1 MNAILLFTT
10 FLLSYTCSLFA
21 ISHSYSDSG
30 FVLHAAKEKQVKS
43 YMWGDY
49 LKIEYTGV
57 SAVAT
62 CKGRLLSVLKDSIDL
77 LPFGNR
83 KPITRVAI
91 ADISMI
97 EKLHER
103 GRRGWKIAIPILVLM
118 VVVGA
123 ISKEIR
129 FLVLLFLPGV
139 TGLFCLLMILLFS
152 FLNDRLSRKS
162 VSKGWRLYSRK
173 EMRKKHLIDIGI

>member
-1 MNAILLFTT
+1 M
-10 FLLSYTCSLFA
+10 S
-21 ISHSYSDSG
+21 
-30 FVLHAAKEKQVKS
+30 
-43 YMWGDY
+43 GDY
-49 LKIEYTGV
+49 LKIEYTCV

-62 CKGRLLSVLKDSIDL
+62 CKGRLLSVLKDSIDI

-83 KPITRVAI
+83 KRITRVAI
-91 ADISMI
+91 ADITMI

-103 GRRGWKIAIPILVLM
+103 GRRGWKIAIPIFVLM

-123 ISKEIR
+123 ISKEIL
-129 FLVLLFLPGV
+129 FLILLFLPGV

-152 FLNDRLSRKS
+152 FLNDCLSRKS

-173 EMRKKHLIDIGI
+173 EMRKKHLIEIGI